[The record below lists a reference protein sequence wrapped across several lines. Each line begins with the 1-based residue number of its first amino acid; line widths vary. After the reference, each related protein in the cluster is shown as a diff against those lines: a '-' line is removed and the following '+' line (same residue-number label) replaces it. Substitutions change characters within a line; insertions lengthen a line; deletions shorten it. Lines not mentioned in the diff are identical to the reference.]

1 MLLTKMFRLCAL
13 LTCLVIPVLS
23 QAAQNTLDF
32 IQVLNGN
39 KSEARYYYQ
48 HNWAALRKSA
58 VEQDFIQSWQLLE
71 TEPSDMAPFD
81 FILITTYATTEQYLH
96 REQNFQKLIAAQGPV
111 KLLNSKKPPEF
122 RTTLFSK
129 DAISE

>member
-1 MLLTKMFRLCAL
+1 MIRLCVFLTGL
-13 LTCLVIPVLS
+13 LLPVLS
-23 QAAQNTLDF
+23 QAAQSTLDF
-32 IQVLNGN
+32 IKVLNGN
-39 KSEARYYYQ
+39 KVEARYYYQ
-48 HNWAALRKSA
+48 QNWAMLRKKA
-58 VEQDFIQSWQLLE
+58 VEQDLIQSWQLLE

-81 FILITTYATTEQYLH
+81 FILITTYETKEQYLH
-96 REQNFQKLIAAQGPV
+96 REQNFQKLIAAQGPL